1 MKKDK
6 QSLVD
11 KAGKKIFVIV
21 FVVLLVI
28 VGGVSYS
35 RFKNSDNVSVTE
47 SKSIFTSV
55 KDALTKNVTL
65 TCEFNES
72 ESTFKSYIKN
82 GAVRITTSG
91 DNSTQAGEMI
101 MKDNRMY
108 VWDSKTKEGFVYDI
122 PKEVDGDTQDV
133 GMASQQVVSS
143 ESYLDMIDKYK
154 DSCKVATLDDSFFT
168 PPTDVKFQDMSK
180 FLEDLKSQMPQG
192 YQLPNQ

>member
-1 MKKDK
+1 MKKNK

-35 RFKNSDNVSVTE
+35 RFKNSDSVSVTE

-65 TCEFNES
+65 ACEFNES

>member
-1 MKKDK
+1 MK
-6 QSLVD
+6 S
-11 KAGKKIFVIV
+11 KKLIIGIFV
-21 FVVLLVI
+21 FVLLLI
-28 VGGVSYS
+28 IAWVSYS
-35 RFKNSDNVSVTE
+35 KLQGSNDSDSFKDSLTQ
-47 SKSIFTSV
+47 KSIFTSV
-55 KDALTKNVTL
+55 KDALTQNITL
-65 TCEFNES
+65 TCEFNEA

-82 GAVRITTSG
+82 GAVRVSTTGNTPS
-91 DNSTQAGEMI
+91 QAGEML
-101 MKDNRMY
+101 MKDNKMY

-122 PKEVDGDTQDV
+122 PKDTEGNDEKV
-133 GMASQQVVSS
+133 GMTGQEIVSS

>member
-1 MKKDK
+1 MK
-6 QSLVD
+6 QN
-11 KAGKKIFVIV
+11 KKILVIV
-21 FVVLLVI
+21 AVVLLII

-35 RFKNSDNVSVTE
+35 RFKNGNSVSVTE
-47 SKSIFTSV
+47 SKSVFTSV

-65 TCEFNES
+65 ACEFNEA

-82 GAVRITTSG
+82 GAVRVSTTG
-91 DNSTQAGEMI
+91 NNPTQAGEML
-101 MKDNRMY
+101 MRDGKMY

-122 PKEVDGDTQDV
+122 PKDVDGDSEDV
-133 GMASQQVVSS
+133 GMTGQEVVSS

-168 PPTDVKFQDMSK
+168 APNDVKFQDMSK

-192 YQLPNQ
+192 YEIQPQGYELPNQ

>member
-1 MKKDK
+1 MTIMK
-6 QSLVD
+6 S
-11 KAGKKIFVIV
+11 KKLIIGIFV
-21 FVVLLVI
+21 FVLLLI
-28 VGGVSYS
+28 IAWVSYS
-35 RFKNSDNVSVTE
+35 KLQGSNDSDSFKDSLTQ
-47 SKSIFTSV
+47 KSIFTSV
-55 KDALTKNVTL
+55 KDALTQNITL
-65 TCEFNES
+65 TCEFNEA

-82 GAVRITTSG
+82 GAVRVSTTGNTPS
-91 DNSTQAGEMI
+91 QAGEML
-101 MKDNRMY
+101 MKDNKMY

-122 PKEVDGDTQDV
+122 PKDTEGNDEKV
-133 GMASQQVVSS
+133 GMTGQEIVSS

>member
-1 MKKDK
+1 MK
-6 QSLVD
+6 S
-11 KAGKKIFVIV
+11 KKLIIGAVV
-21 FVVLLVI
+21 FVLLLI
-28 VGGVSYS
+28 IGWVSYS
-35 RFKNSDNVSVTE
+35 KLQGSNDSDLFKDSLTQ
-47 SKSIFTSV
+47 KSIFTSV
-55 KDALTKNVTL
+55 KDALTQNITL
-65 TCEFNES
+65 ACEFNES

-82 GAVRITTSG
+82 GAVRVSTFS
-91 DNSTQAGEMI
+91 DNSAQSGEMI

-122 PKEVDGDTQDV
+122 PKDVDGDSEDV
-133 GMASQQVVSS
+133 GMTGQQVVSS

-192 YQLPNQ
+192 YELPNQ

>member
-1 MKKDK
+1 MKKN
-6 QSLVD
+6 
-11 KAGKKIFVIV
+11 KKIFVIV
-21 FVVLLVI
+21 AVVLLVI
-28 VGGVSYS
+28 VGGISYS
-35 RFKNSDNVSVTE
+35 RFKNSGNVSVTE

-65 TCEFNES
+65 ACEFNES
-72 ESTFKSYIKN
+72 ESIFKSYIKN
-82 GAVRITTSG
+82 GAVRISTSG

-108 VWDSKTKEGFVYDI
+108 VWDNKTKEGFVYDI
-122 PKEVDGDTQDV
+122 PKDIDGDAQDI
-133 GMASQQVVSS
+133 GMGSQQVVSS